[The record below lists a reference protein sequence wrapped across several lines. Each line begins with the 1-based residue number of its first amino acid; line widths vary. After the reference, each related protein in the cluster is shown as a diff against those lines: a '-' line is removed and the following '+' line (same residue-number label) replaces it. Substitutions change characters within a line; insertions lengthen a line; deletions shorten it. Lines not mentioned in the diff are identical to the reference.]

1 MVSDIREF
9 KDAGVH
15 LQKWIAQK
23 EKMVAVLGPVATEP
37 SQIHNQLEQIKIL
50 KEEVGGEEPLYERF
64 IQTGHAILDKCQQD
78 STDAAHIS
86 EKMSV
91 ISKGWNQLNSRLGDR
106 DKTLV
111 AVEGMSAE
119 FNETLQ
125 SLHDWL
131 EGFTQR
137 VDAVNI
143 QPTNPEEHAME
154 IQKLQVGRLNLLCML
169 ILSLFSLSCKKNS
182 QKISKLFYV
191 E

>member
-1 MVSDIREF
+1 MVSDIRDF

-37 SQIHNQLEQIKIL
+37 SQIHNQQEQIKIL
-50 KEEVGGEEPLYERF
+50 KEEIAGQEPLYERL
-64 IQTGHAILDKCQQD
+64 IQSGHSILDKCQPD

-86 EKMSV
+86 EKMAV
-91 ISKGWNQLNSRLGDR
+91 ISKGWDQLSSRLGER
-106 DKTLV
+106 DKTLI

-131 EGFTQR
+131 GDYTDR
-137 VDAVNI
+137 VDGVNT
-143 QPTNPEEHAME
+143 QPTNPEEHQRQ
-154 IQKLQVGRLNLLCML
+154 IHRLQVRYH
-169 ILSLFSLSCKKNS
+169 I
-182 QKISKLFYV
+182 
-191 E
+191 